1 MEIDLILKIPLS
13 LYRGEDRLVWHF
25 DKKGCYTV
33 KSGYYVGRLV
43 EGLEKQA
50 LGSDS
55 GVKRGRLWCKL
66 WSAQV
71 PPKVRMH
78 GWRLAQGTLPT
89 RAALIKKKA
98 QLPDVS
104 CVFCLNSVEDSLHL
118 FKNCNALRAFWK
130 QYMLQIQPYTHPS
143 VSIEVWFW
151 DMIDMLSG
159 ETLGAFL
166 MTLWVIWVE
175 RNNMVWRGKYYNAAN
190 MFEWSITLL
199 REYKECHQ
207 HSGSKKKRAISKW
220 SCPPRGRLK
229 VNIDGSFEQELGSGG
244 VGVVVRNYEGEC
256 VATFAR
262 PFQYALSAFHME
274 AEALRA
280 GMLICIQQGWEDVEV
295 ESDCVNLVHALHNT
309 DDDLSIAGRVI
320 EDCQRYV
327 SAFNFFHL
335 QHIYREANSVAN
347 RLARFARCNKLDVFS
362 LDETP
367 VII

>member
-1 MEIDLILKIPLS
+1 MQIDLILKIPLS
-13 LYRGEDRLVWHF
+13 LCGGEDWLVWHF
-25 DKKGCYTV
+25 DKKGCYTM

-50 LGSDS
+50 SGSDS

-71 PPKVRMH
+71 PPKVSMH

-98 QLPDVS
+98 QLPD
-104 CVFCLNSVEDSLHL
+104 
-118 FKNCNALRAFWK
+118 
-130 QYMLQIQPYTHPS
+130 
-143 VSIEVWFW
+143 
-151 DMIDMLSG
+151 
-159 ETLGAFL
+159 
-166 MTLWVIWVE
+166 
-175 RNNMVWRGKYYNAAN
+175 
-190 MFEWSITLL
+190 
-199 REYKECHQ
+199 
-207 HSGSKKKRAISKW
+207 
-220 SCPPRGRLK
+220 
-229 VNIDGSFEQELGSGG
+229 ELGSGG

-295 ESDCVNLVHALHNT
+295 ESDCVNLVHALQNT

-320 EDCQRYV
+320 EDCQ
-327 SAFNFFHL
+327 
-335 QHIYREANSVAN
+335 
-347 RLARFARCNKLDVFS
+347 S

-367 VII
+367 VIIQDVLYEDLCNSSFVARGSGLMSPPMQVFNSINETGHGAEPPS